1 MQLSG
6 AARQKLIGQ
15 RRTTMGRKRVLL
27 LFLIFLF
34 VLLCGCRATETAALP
49 QLVIGYDNY
58 RPYTYTDADGE
69 PAGIDVELAREA
81 CRRMG
86 YEPVFRHIDWGNRD
100 NALESGAID
109 CLWSCFSMETDS
121 ENYAWVGPYMYSRQ
135 VVAVAES
142 SDLKSLSDLA
152 GKSIAVRLSS
162 QAESALLG
170 GTDSRIPALG
180 HVYSLRN
187 ADEVITALRSG
198 YVDACAGYAYTH
210 GIFQDIG
217 REHHV
222 YLLWCFAKQFCCLC
236 NTQRHSHR
244 LSTTDSW
251 HDLVFDKRDY
261 LFSKLLFHT
270 LNTFFRPSKSPDTQ

>member
-1 MQLSG
+1 
-6 AARQKLIGQ
+6 
-15 RRTTMGRKRVLL
+15 MGRKWVLL

-58 RPYTYTDADGE
+58 RPYAYTDADGE

-198 YVDACAGYAYTH
+198 YVDACAGYASVLQELLENAGFAYH
-210 GIFQDIG
+210 FLSEDLMRAQLGI
-217 REHHV
+217 
-222 YLLWCFAKQFCCLC
+222 A
-236 NTQRHSHR
+236 
-244 LSTTDSW
+244 
-251 HDLVFDKRDY
+251 
-261 LFSKLLFHT
+261 
-270 LNTFFRPSKSPDTQ
+270 FRPEGSTELRKKLTEALTEMHQDGATARILEGYGLDSSRALGGNSVE